1 MFQYPIDKVYT
12 SLDKVGYIDKPKDT
26 MNIVTYN
33 LTNSQQVISIED
45 FIKAK
50 GNGHAS

>member
-33 LTNSQQVISIED
+33 LTNSQQVIHKSKRKWTRQLPRI
-45 FIKAK
+45 
-50 GNGHAS
+50 